1 MINLY
6 QLPED
11 IIFLIHTKAFELQTQ
26 GVQKVNPQD
35 IKAYLYD
42 HQWKNKDEMALCDV
56 VDDIMSI
63 NFSALYDYLSAKVIQ
78 EAQHKNLADFER
90 LISK

>member
-1 MINLY
+1 MINL
-6 QLPED
+6 QKLPED

-35 IKAYLYD
+35 IKSYLYA
-42 HQWKNKDEMALCDV
+42 HQWKNKDEASLCDV

-63 NFSALYDYLSAKVIQ
+63 DFSALYDYLSAKVIQ
-78 EAQHKNLADFER
+78 EAKFKNLEDFES
-90 LISK
+90 LIAK